1 MDTEGLKVQ
10 FFKQEVERGI
20 REIFEAQRK
29 IAASGIYT
37 QGREMRTVQRKGGGV
52 HQRTG
57 TLLKALSAPSF
68 TVQQQGQGVAASS
81 NVPMYIRFLDMKK
94 HGNWK
99 IYNRQIWGI
108 LYRDVRARIRYEF
121 DDFLEQQK
129 RNLQQSINK

>member
-10 FFKQEVERGI
+10 YLKQQVERGI

-29 IAASGIYT
+29 IAASGTYT

-68 TVQQQGQGVAASS
+68 NVQQQGQGVAASS

-108 LYRDVRARIRYEF
+108 LYHEVRARIRFEF
-121 DDFLEQQK
+121 EDFLEQQK
-129 RNLQQSINK
+129 KSFQQSLK

>member
-29 IAASGIYT
+29 IAASGTYT

-68 TVQQQGQGVAASS
+68 NVQQQGQGVAASS
-81 NVPMYIRFLDMKK
+81 NVPMYIRFLDVKK

-108 LYRDVRARIRYEF
+108 LYHEVRARIRYEF
-121 DDFLEQQK
+121 EDFLEQQK
-129 RNLQQSINK
+129 KNLQQSINK

>member
-10 FFKQEVERGI
+10 YLKQQVERGI

-29 IAASGIYT
+29 IAASGTYT

-68 TVQQQGQGVAASS
+68 NVQQQGQGVAASS

-108 LYRDVRARIRYEF
+108 LYHEVRARIRFEF
-121 DDFLEQQK
+121 EDFLEQQK
-129 RNLQQSINK
+129 KSLQQSLK